1 MDVAI
6 VTKNLIRFCA
16 LIRAA
21 AEGASHINSGSDLIS
36 NVPLIPVT
44 LCITAG

>member
-1 MDVAI
+1 MDIAI
-6 VTKNLIRFCA
+6 VTKNLTRFFA

-21 AEGASHINSGSDLIS
+21 AEGASHINGGADLIN

-44 LCITAG
+44 LRITAG